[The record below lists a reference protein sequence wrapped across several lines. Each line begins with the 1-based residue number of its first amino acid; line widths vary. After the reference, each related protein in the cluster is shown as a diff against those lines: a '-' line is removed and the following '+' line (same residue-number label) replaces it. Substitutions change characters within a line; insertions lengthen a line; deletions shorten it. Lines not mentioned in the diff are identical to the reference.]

1 MSCDASKS
9 GLGAVILQKHH
20 QSGEPNHH
28 GNNGW
33 HPVAYASRAM
43 TEAESRYAQIEKETL
58 AIVFAC
64 SRFGQYLYAQSFNV
78 ETDHKPLV
86 AIFSKPLNDCPPRIQ
101 RLRLKLQRYDFELSY
116 TPGKEMFVADKL
128 SRNFSTSTIPN
139 SNTEE
144 DVRVYVD
151 SLVAVAQV
159 TDKRLEEIRE
169 KTIYDS
175 TLKQLSDIVLN
186 GWPNER
192 QKCPQEVNDYW
203 NYRDELSVINGVV
216 FKGTKIVIPK
226 ALRPEM
232 LQKPPPWSRE
242 MQEKSSTGDF
252 LVQNKPRC

>member
-1 MSCDASKS
+1 
-9 GLGAVILQKHH
+9 
-20 QSGEPNHH
+20 
-28 GNNGW
+28 
-33 HPVAYASRAM
+33 
-43 TEAESRYAQIEKETL
+43 
-58 AIVFAC
+58 
-64 SRFGQYLYAQSFNV
+64 
-78 ETDHKPLV
+78 
-86 AIFSKPLNDCPPRIQ
+86 
-101 RLRLKLQRYDFELSY
+101 
-116 TPGKEMFVADKL
+116 MFVADKL

-159 TDKRLEEIRE
+159 TDKRLEEIQE

-192 QKCPQEVNDYW
+192 QKCPQEVSECW

-226 ALRPEM
+226 TLRPEM
-232 LQKPPPWSRE
+232 LQKPPPGSRE
-242 MQEKSSTGDF
+242 MQEKSSTDDF
-252 LVQNKPRC
+252 LVQNKPRY